1 MPVYLSS
8 PSSNPFARLVG
19 AVLAVIVTVGA
30 FMLGL
35 VALAV
40 VLGIALVLSL
50 VVWVRVWWLRRRFRE
65 AAEEAGWSEAPGRG
79 EPGRHGDTI
88 EAEYTVVSRDR
99 D

>member
-8 PSSNPFARLVG
+8 PSPNPVARLVG
-19 AVLAVIVTVGA
+19 AVLAVLATVGA

-35 VALAV
+35 VALTV
-40 VLGIALVLSL
+40 ILGIALVLSV
-50 VVWVRVWWLRRRFRE
+50 VVWLRVWWLRRRFRE
-65 AAEEAGWSEAPGRG
+65 AAREAGLAEEKPRSGTTSARE
-79 EPGRHGDTI
+79 TI